1 VTCKDVD
8 INLSD
13 SDQLNLL
20 KSLPL
25 VTIPVRGY
33 EKLVTFFYGTCEFQG
48 QDIPSGPVSAA
59 ALPALPTVSGYPSE
73 FY

>member
-1 VTCKDVD
+1 VTYKGDD

-13 SDQLNLL
+13 SDKPNLL

-25 VTIPVRGY
+25 VTIPVQGCG
-33 EKLVTFFYGTCEFQG
+33 KLVTFFYGTCEFQG
-48 QDIPSGPVSAA
+48 QDILFGPVSAA

>member
-1 VTCKDVD
+1 MTCKDAD

-13 SDQLNLL
+13 SDQYNFL

-25 VTIPVRGY
+25 VTIPVPDYG
-33 EKLVTFFYGTCEFQG
+33 KLVTFFYGTCEFQG
-48 QDIPSGPVSAA
+48 QGIPFGPVLAA
-59 ALPALPTVSGYPSE
+59 VLPVFPTVSGYPSE